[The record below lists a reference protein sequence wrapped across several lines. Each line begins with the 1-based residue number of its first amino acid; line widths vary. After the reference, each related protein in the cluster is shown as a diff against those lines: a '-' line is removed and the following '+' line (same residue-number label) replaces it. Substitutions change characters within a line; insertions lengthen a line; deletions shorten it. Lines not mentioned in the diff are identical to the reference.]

1 MTPENCDQI
10 NLMSLMGHEFQIE
23 SHSKT
28 NTCSRVIV
36 HVGLSDFLMLLQEIN
51 SYELL
56 DLRARVPFPGTVRNI
71 PNPA

>member
-23 SHSKT
+23 SHFKT
-28 NTCSRVIV
+28 STCSQVIV
-36 HVGLSDFLMLLQEIN
+36 HVELVDFLILLQEIN
-51 SYELL
+51 SCKLL
-56 DLRARVPFPGTVRNI
+56 DLRVRMPFPGTVRNI